1 MSDLFTW
8 NRVFQEYKLLEDL
21 GYLKQKV
28 AEQRKVVRI
37 FPNDED
43 ILQAFQLTEF
53 NEVKVV
59 IVGQDPY
66 HGFGQANGLAFSVNP
81 GIRIPPSLL
90 NIFKEIQIELDIPI
104 PLTGDLS
111 RWAKQGVFLLNTILT
126 VQESLPL
133 SHQHLGWQK
142 ITHKAIE
149 LLSEQRENLVF
160 LLWGNQARQLES
172 LINGEK
178 HLILKSVHPS
188 PLSVN
193 RGFWNNQHF
202 SKTNEYLINNGLVP
216 IEW

>member
-21 GYLKQKV
+21 EILKQKV
-28 AEQRKVVRI
+28 AELRKVARI
-37 FPNDED
+37 FPTDED
-43 ILQAFQLTEF
+43 ILQVFQLTEF

-66 HGFGQANGLAFSVNP
+66 HGMGQANGLAFSVNP

-90 NIFKEIQIELDIPI
+90 NIFKEIQIEFDIPI

-149 LLSEQRENLVF
+149 LLSEKRENLVF
-160 LLWGNQARQLES
+160 LLWGNQAKQLEQ
-172 LINGEK
+172 LIDSEK

-202 SKTNEYLINNGLVP
+202 TKTNEYLINYGIEP
-216 IEW
+216 IDW

>member
-1 MSDLFTW
+1 MPEELMW
-8 NRVFQEYKLLEDL
+8 NRVFQENNLLKEL
-21 GYLKQKV
+21 ELLKQKV
-28 AEQRKVVRI
+28 AEQRNFATVYPK
-37 FPNDED
+37 DED
-43 ILQAFQLTEF
+43 ILRAFRLTEF
-53 NEVKVV
+53 NDVKVV

-66 HGFGQANGLAFSVNP
+66 HRMGQANGLAFSVNP
-81 GIRIPPSLL
+81 GIPIPPSLL

-111 RWAKQGVFLLNTILT
+111 AWAKQGVFLINTILT
-126 VQESLPL
+126 VQENLPL

-149 LLSEQRENLVF
+149 LLSEKRKNLVF
-160 LLWGNQARQLES
+160 ILWGNQAKQLEQ
-172 LINGEK
+172 LIDSEK

-202 SKTNEYLINNGLVP
+202 TKANEYLINHGIEP
-216 IEW
+216 IDW

>member
-1 MSDLFTW
+1 MPEELTW
-8 NRVFQEYKLLEDL
+8 NRVFQENNLLKEL
-21 GYLKQKV
+21 ELLKQKV
-28 AEQRKVVRI
+28 AEQRNFATVYPK
-37 FPNDED
+37 DED
-43 ILQAFQLTEF
+43 ILRAFRLTEF
-53 NEVKVV
+53 NDVKVV

-66 HGFGQANGLAFSVNP
+66 HGLGQANGLAFSVNP

-111 RWAKQGVFLLNTILT
+111 AWAKQGVFLINTILT
-126 VQESLPL
+126 VQENLPL

-142 ITHKAIE
+142 ITHKVIE
-149 LLSEQRENLVF
+149 LLSEKRKNLVF
-160 LLWGNQARQLES
+160 ILWGKQAKQLEL
-172 LINGEK
+172 LIDSEK

-202 SKTNEYLINNGLVP
+202 TKTNEYLIKNGINA

>member
-1 MSDLFTW
+1 MPEELTW
-8 NRVFQEYKLLEDL
+8 NRVFQENNLLKEL
-21 GYLKQKV
+21 ELLKQKV
-28 AEQRKVVRI
+28 ADQRNFAAVYPK
-37 FPNDED
+37 DED
-43 ILQAFQLTEF
+43 ILRAFRLTEF
-53 NEVKVV
+53 NDVKVV

-66 HGFGQANGLAFSVNP
+66 HGLGQANGLAFSVNP

-111 RWAKQGVFLLNTILT
+111 AWAKQGVFLINTILT
-126 VQESLPL
+126 VQENLPL

-149 LLSEQRENLVF
+149 LLSEKRKNLVF
-160 LLWGNQARQLES
+160 ILWGNQAKQLEK
-172 LINGEK
+172 LINSEK

-202 SKTNEYLINNGLVP
+202 AKTNEYLIKNGIEA

>member
-21 GYLKQKV
+21 EILKQKV
-28 AEQRKVVRI
+28 AEQRKVAKI
-37 FPNDED
+37 FPSDED

-66 HGFGQANGLAFSVNP
+66 HGMGQANGLAFSVNP
-81 GIRIPPSLL
+81 DVRIPPSLL
-90 NIFKEIQIELDIPI
+90 NIFKEIQLEFKVPI
-104 PLTGDLS
+104 PTVGDLS
-111 RWAKQGVFLLNTILT
+111 AWAKQGVFLLNTILT

-149 LLSEQRENLVF
+149 LLSEKRKNLVF
-160 LLWGNQARQLES
+160 ILWGNQAKQLEQ
-172 LINGEK
+172 LIDSEK

-202 SKTNEYLINNGLVP
+202 TKTNEYLINYGLEP